1 MQWELST
8 IYENENQF
16 VCICTTAQREILE
29 FYEYYKKIKKYEVPQ
44 LAECL
49 KRYELIS
56 NEILKAQLYKSLVY
70 YGGNEVDQ
78 IEPLLDGLLEQYN
91 EFITPFPLSL
101 LHHDELRTYLED
113 PCLTNYS
120 RFLKNL
126 FGEKKYLL
134 DVDSEK
140 IIHLKNTTGYN
151 AMQQLYLSS
160 LEDAEFFIK
169 GIGRFD
175 YNTMLGYLNVKDE
188 KIRNNAARKLGY
200 FFKKNNIY
208 FTKLFNFLTQDML
221 IDKRIRNYDSIYE
234 SIYSENEVSETDYKL
249 LEKLVIQNV
258 DIFQR
263 YCEIKAQKMNNGSKW
278 GVSNIHDLSKRI
290 CIEDALDIIVTAFNN
305 ISSEYKNIVTTL
317 FNDSHIDYECRE
329 GKQSGAICFA
339 AVPDVRPYVF
349 INYSGTISDLFTL
362 GHELGHAVHFATSAK
377 KNSVI
382 NYMESNLHTE
392 SVAVFFET
400 LVCREYLKRSNNSC
414 FAFLEVM
421 DNFMGKIYRQTMNFM
436 FEKRAREYEGYITP
450 EQMEKEWE
458 ILREQF
464 YGDTVKFWGYEKNNY
479 WSIPHFIC
487 EPLLTSVYVFSQ
499 IIALMLVNKLEIDD
513 FEKKFHGYLEIG
525 SNNSFMEYLFK
536 EFHIRIDQE
545 KNWQLIFNE
554 LRELLKRLERANE

>member
-16 VCICTTAQREILE
+16 VCICTTAQREILD

-329 GKQSGAICFA
+329 GKHPA
-339 AVPDVRPYVF
+339 
-349 INYSGTISDLFTL
+349 
-362 GHELGHAVHFATSAK
+362 
-377 KNSVI
+377 
-382 NYMESNLHTE
+382 
-392 SVAVFFET
+392 
-400 LVCREYLKRSNNSC
+400 
-414 FAFLEVM
+414 
-421 DNFMGKIYRQTMNFM
+421 NFCQNGN
-436 FEKRAREYEGYITP
+436 
-450 EQMEKEWE
+450 
-458 ILREQF
+458 
-464 YGDTVKFWGYEKNNY
+464 
-479 WSIPHFIC
+479 
-487 EPLLTSVYVFSQ
+487 
-499 IIALMLVNKLEIDD
+499 
-513 FEKKFHGYLEIG
+513 
-525 SNNSFMEYLFK
+525 
-536 EFHIRIDQE
+536 
-545 KNWQLIFNE
+545 
-554 LRELLKRLERANE
+554 